1 MWFDLFHQVIISKR
15 FPFHLPLTMR
25 DFPFSCHHNN
35 LSGFSSTV
43 MLSATHK
50 IAGISNSAFLISL
63 QRRLLQCGELQGFV
77 CVSVCCSPSDGGYT
91 PRVLWGKTSNTPRIN
106 TLPFISYPVACSGC
120 VGPSPPAR
128 HASECRGVKA
138 TWCIWWVAG
147 WVGTHDKRVFSVSAR
162 WWQKYFDTFKSSWGD
177 TNTSTLQWV
186 RNLDKF
192 E

>member
-1 MWFDLFHQVIISKR
+1 
-15 FPFHLPLTMR
+15 MR

-63 QRRLLQCGELQGFV
+63 QRRLLQCGELRGFV
-77 CVSVCCSPSDGGYT
+77 CMSVCVCVSMCVLCCSPSDGGYT

-106 TLPFISYPVACSGC
+106 TLPFISYPVACSVC
-120 VGPSPPAR
+120 VGPSLHAR

-138 TWCIWWVAG
+138 TWCIWWVG
-147 WVGTHDKRVFSVSAR
+147 GGGLMTNVSLVWVHDDGKGI
-162 WWQKYFDTFKSSWGD
+162 WH
-177 TNTSTLQWV
+177 L
-186 RNLDKF
+186 
-192 E
+192 